1 MKSIFIQ
8 FLFSSLNKKARYI
21 LYIYAL
27 AVKSLKA
34 HTLEPKTSYIN
45 ITIIPQR
52 YFYLAYIYYNCT
64 SSASITSTGSAEISS
79 DTLATPM
86 SSTPSVT
93 P

>member
-21 LYIYAL
+21 HYIYAL

-45 ITIIPQR
+45 IATIPQR

-64 SSASITSTGSAEISS
+64 SSASITSTGSASSAEISS
-79 DTLATPM
+79 DTLPTPT
-86 SSTPSVT
+86 SA
-93 P
+93 